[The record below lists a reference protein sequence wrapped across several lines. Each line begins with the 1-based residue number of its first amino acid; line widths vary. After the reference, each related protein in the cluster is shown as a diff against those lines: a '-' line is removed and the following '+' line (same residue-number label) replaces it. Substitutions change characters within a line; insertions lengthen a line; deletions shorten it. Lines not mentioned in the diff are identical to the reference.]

1 MNVLCSCVQL
11 GPKILPRLQ
20 NACVVVRRDQR
31 WHSTQRCHH
40 RAGIVFYTDDQF
52 CFILVISQDRTV
64 DSWRLEEKECVV
76 FHTNKNADRMQCS
89 ETCTSLRR
97 KVTAWLETPKS
108 TKRTNV
114 EEVVSRQ
121 RNKTW
126 TTDATNVPQER
137 EDSAHWRKVRQ
148 KWDDAYMFLR
158 VTGWHFGVYLPF
170 QLPPLRQRRRVVL
183 HRRLNK

>member
-11 GPKILPRLQ
+11 GPKFLPR
-20 NACVVVRRDQR
+20 CVVVRRDQR

-40 RAGIVFYTDDQF
+40 RAGILFYTDDQF
-52 CFILVISQDRTV
+52 CFILVISQGRTV
-64 DSWRLEEKECVV
+64 GSWRLEEKECVV

-89 ETCTSLRR
+89 KTCTSLRR
-97 KVTAWLETPKS
+97 KVTAWLETPKVPS
-108 TKRTNV
+108 VRMWRKWWRK
-114 EEVVSRQ
+114 RQ

-137 EDSAHWRKVRQ
+137 EDSAHWCKVRQ

-158 VTGWHFGVYLPF
+158 VTGWHFGVYLPY
-170 QLPPLRQRRRVVL
+170 QSSA
-183 HRRLNK
+183 KTESSSA